1 MTAVEKSMNEII
13 KDVYNGSIVSV
24 KKIIPIDP
32 EVGAPKLIE
41 PPLKVNFG
49 VMIGYTGN
57 VKGELILQSND
68 AFFSHIGEKMFGMPV
83 EGDMLDSFAG
93 ELGNMIAGS
102 LSTYLSEQGL
112 TTDITHP
119 TILKGDATL
128 LGFKRALL
136 VEVAYPNNQLLSIYL
151 LLNN

>member
-1 MTAVEKSMNEII
+1 MTAVEKNMNEII

>member
-1 MTAVEKSMNEII
+1 MTAGEKSMNEII

-32 EVGAPKLIE
+32 EVSAPKLIQ
-41 PPLKVNFG
+41 PPLRVDFG

-128 LGFKRALL
+128 SGFKRALL
-136 VEVAYPNNQLLSIYL
+136 VEVAYPNDQILSIYL